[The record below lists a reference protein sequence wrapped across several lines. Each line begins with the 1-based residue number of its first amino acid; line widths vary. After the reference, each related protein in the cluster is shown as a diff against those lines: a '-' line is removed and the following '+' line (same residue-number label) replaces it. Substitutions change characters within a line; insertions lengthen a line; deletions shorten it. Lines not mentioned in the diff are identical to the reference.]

1 MASRGLGKSLVI
13 SYMNAATFELV
24 ERKLIANTTK
34 PLSVI
39 LAFDG
44 DVAHKKARQFF
55 AHLLEEFEEEF
66 ELESSWWSF
75 EQLCQE
81 RFAEAAARAAASADV
96 IGFVSAAPGDLPF
109 PVKAWIER
117 WLAKKEDRDAALV
130 ALVGRESDGTQTPS
144 PMQQYLEHIA
154 KEAGLAFFPGT
165 FALPQGAPRFMP
177 ETILARAETRT
188 ALMET
193 ILNYVPPPPRWGINE

>member
-1 MASRGLGKSLVI
+1 
-13 SYMNAATFELV
+13 MNAATFELVERV

-55 AHLLEEFEEEF
+55 AHLLEEFEEELG
-66 ELESSWWSF
+66 LESSWWSF
-75 EQLCQE
+75 EQLCRE
-81 RFAEAAARAAASADV
+81 RSAEEAARAAASADI
-96 IGFVSAAPGDLPF
+96 IGFVSAAPEDLPF
-109 PVKAWIER
+109 SVKAWIER

-130 ALVGRESDGTQTPS
+130 ALVGRESDGTQTQTPS

-165 FALPQGAPRFMP
+165 FALPQAAPRFTP